1 MKKNNK
7 GMIGTVVSVKGQK
20 TVIVAVVHTVR
31 HPIYKKQSRIKRR
44 FAVHNEKTDVAVG
57 DTVRIGQTRPIS
69 KTKHFVIVEKIV

>member
-20 TVIVAVVHTVR
+20 TVIVTVVHTVR

-44 FAVHNEKTDVAVG
+44 FAVHNEHADITVG

-69 KTKHFVIVEKIV
+69 KTKHFIVMEKIV

>member
-1 MKKNNK
+1 
-7 GMIGTVVSVKGQK
+7 MIGTVVSVKGQK